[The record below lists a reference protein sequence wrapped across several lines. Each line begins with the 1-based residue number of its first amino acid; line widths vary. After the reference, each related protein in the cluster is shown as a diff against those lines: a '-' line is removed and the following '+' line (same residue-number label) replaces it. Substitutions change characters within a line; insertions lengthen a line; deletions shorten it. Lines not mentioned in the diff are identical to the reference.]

1 MELALLHTYPTLPSN
16 THYSH
21 FYKVLQAPFNN
32 KTVFPH
38 STKNPSFQFQ
48 FQFQARNF
56 SRNGNN
62 HSLILSEKELSE
74 LQIDEHEYETEED
87 AGTTSYSDDD
97 SSFLS
102 LSEKPDRNMALLDDY
117 EMEELD
123 YASNANHRSGLSL
136 SIPILLGLLCFL
148 ILL

>member
-21 FYKVLQAPFNN
+21 FDKVLTAPFNN
-32 KTVFPH
+32 KVLFPH
-38 STKNPSFQFQ
+38 STRNPLFQ
-48 FQFQARNF
+48 FQFQARSF

-62 HSLILSEKELSE
+62 HSLILSEKELSG
-74 LQIDEHEYETEED
+74 LQIDEHEYETEEE
-87 AGTTSYSDDD
+87 AETTSYSDDD

-102 LSEKPDRNMALLDDY
+102 LSEKPDRNIALLDDY

-123 YASNANHRSGLSL
+123 YASNANHRSGSSL
-136 SIPILLGLLCFL
+136 STPIQ
-148 ILL
+148 

>member
-21 FYKVLQAPFNN
+21 FDKVLTASFNN
-32 KTVFPH
+32 KTLFPH
-38 STKNPSFQFQ
+38 STRNPLFLFQ

-74 LQIDEHEYETEED
+74 LQIDEREYEIEED
-87 AGTTSYSDDD
+87 AETTSYSDDD

-102 LSEKPDRNMALLDDY
+102 LSEKPDRNMALLDDF

-123 YASNANHRSGLSL
+123 YASNANHRSGSSL
-136 SIPILLGLLCFL
+136 SIPIQ
-148 ILL
+148 